1 MQNGYGMNKISG
13 AFPIINIINIF
24 IIIFILIL
32 PFFLEGCAFF
42 GNGAKNLFIG
52 EPLTSFKYKRVE
64 IDRLIAAQNFSL
76 VKEYLKPMLLRK
88 RHLLYANLR
97 LALIYARLNKPD
109 VSFRYLRNAKL
120 NVDSKNKENRFL
132 FGKLKILMVLR
143 KKDYFERSLKIIAK
157 LKKNNAVKPRLYY
170 YEGTLY
176 FYHGE
181 LLKALSNF
189 KKVVALNSIYKR
201 RAEHAI
207 SKI

>member
-1 MQNGYGMNKISG
+1 MNKISG
-13 AFPIINIINIF
+13 AFSVIS
-24 IIIFILIL
+24 IFILSILTL
-32 PFFLEGCAFF
+32 PFFLGGCAFF
-42 GNGAKNLFIG
+42 GNEAKSLFIR

-64 IDRLIAAQNFSL
+64 IDRLIAARNFSL
-76 VKEYLKPMLLRK
+76 AKKYLKPMLFRK

-97 LALIYARLNKPD
+97 LALIYAKLNKSNI
-109 VSFRYLRNAKL
+109 SFRYIRNAKL
-120 NVDSKNKENRFL
+120 SVNSKDRENRFL

-181 LLKALSNF
+181 LLKALRNF

-201 RAEHAI
+201 RAEYAI